1 MKLVVG
7 LGNPGLEHRGTRH
20 NVGFDVVDLL
30 SSRHGSGGRLAR
42 SKFQG
47 LLEEVPV
54 RGERVLLLKPLTYMN
69 RSGLSTAEAIRFHK
83 LDPAADL
90 MVVVDDMAIPC
101 GTIRLRGEGGAGGHQ
116 GLVDVERALGGARY
130 PRCRVGIDGP
140 GEQSWSDYVLGRH
153 RPEQRPLVDAG
164 IALAADAVEVWA
176 SEGLPAAMNRFNRPD
191 RPESAGTPRP
201 TRPDRPATP
210 PDASSPGSA
219 GRSPS

>member
-1 MKLVVG
+1 
-7 LGNPGLEHRGTRH
+7 
-20 NVGFDVVDLL
+20 
-30 SSRHGSGGRLAR
+30 
-42 SKFQG
+42 
-47 LLEEVPV
+47 
-54 RGERVLLLKPLTYMN
+54 
-69 RSGLSTAEAIRFHK
+69 
-83 LDPAADL
+83 